1 MTYLINLNINIFN
14 YFHSHYP
21 NKFKKMTL
29 CPRCSKNFQEN
40 EIALLPNCGHGFC
53 RICASEI
60 LHSLPQCPL
69 CSLVETTN
77 KIQNLPIPSNQQP
90 ISLGPQRSQSR
101 GKAKNS
107 TTKVNEV
114 TDQCGYLQYVL
125 EALMRKAQEQ
135 EKVLAKATEDIE
147 NNCCLIVN
155 QLNAVKSIQLDLI
168 SKIKDENE
176 AYAKKMYD
184 EITGLIARRQE
195 IKNRIGQGFVSNAI
209 VSNQDMKEFA
219 AFDYPKFDF
228 KFTTVMTNFSETK
241 VTRRV
246 KKALGILD
254 INWELKDMKYSNNT
268 AYKRYRERVLGC

>member
-1 MTYLINLNINIFN
+1 
-14 YFHSHYP
+14 
-21 NKFKKMTL
+21 
-29 CPRCSKNFQEN
+29 
-40 EIALLPNCGHGFC
+40 
-53 RICASEI
+53 
-60 LHSLPQCPL
+60 
-69 CSLVETTN
+69 
-77 KIQNLPIPSNQQP
+77 
-90 ISLGPQRSQSR
+90 
-101 GKAKNS
+101 
-107 TTKVNEV
+107 
-114 TDQCGYLQYVL
+114 
-125 EALMRKAQEQ
+125 MRKAQEQ

-268 AYKRYRERVLGC
+268 AYKRYRERSESQNCSILGKKIQKDSI